1 MRARRVALR
10 QRWISSVRTS
20 AGLWAHVSLT
30 LWEPRAPFR
39 FPSSHCTL
47 ETPRTVRCDGPSRGR
62 RTYAWVTHDI
72 SHRLVTST
80 QGHVLLYILK
90 RGTRAFGTSP
100 LLYFLREEGAK
111 PCWWNTR
118 PLRGVLFTCFSP
130 KPPRPRY
137 LPEAG
142 STIHLVFSHTWDRC
156 LLIFCTHVMQ
166 IPQATLLL

>member
-62 RTYAWVTHDI
+62 RTYAWVTHGI
-72 SHRLVTST
+72 SHRLVTSHS
-80 QGHVLLYILK
+80 GS
-90 RGTRAFGTSP
+90 RGLEFCHQRLAP
-100 LLYFLREEGAK
+100 LYFKKRNTSLRDLTAALFPE
-111 PCWWNTR
+111 
-118 PLRGVLFTCFSP
+118 RGG
-130 KPPRPRY
+130 R
-137 LPEAG
+137 EAM
-142 STIHLVFSHTWDRC
+142 LMEHTPAARC
-156 LLIFCTHVMQ
+156 AFH
-166 IPQATLLL
+166 LLLAEASLSPVFTWSR